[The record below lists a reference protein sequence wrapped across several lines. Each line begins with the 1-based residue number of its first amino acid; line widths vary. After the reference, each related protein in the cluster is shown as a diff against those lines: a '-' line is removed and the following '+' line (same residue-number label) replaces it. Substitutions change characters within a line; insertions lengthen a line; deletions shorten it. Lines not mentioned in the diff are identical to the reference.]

1 MTHFT
6 KEEYLGAIFK
16 LKVLA
21 GSKAPISSPK
31 HERFNYRL
39 FNLGICSVELLAE
52 ENKKFRT
59 RWQFCPLDLD
69 KATKD
74 RAYGCFRRCA
84 YFEHNYPVEQ
94 IYKLIEDFEV
104 KD

>member
-1 MTHFT
+1 MSYYT

-21 GSKAPISSPK
+21 RIKVPIVSNSPPYK
-31 HERFNYRL
+31 L
-39 FNLGICSVELLAE
+39 INLGICSKDIFAD
-52 ENKKFRT
+52 NTKCRT
-59 RWQFCPLDLD
+59 RSQFCPLDLD
-69 KATKD
+69 KTTKEQSY
-74 RAYGCFRRCA
+74 ACLVRCA
-84 YFEHNYPVEQ
+84 HFKHNYSVEQ